1 MNKYNILEETWYLF
15 DLNYEIIYYFKNK
28 NRKKS
33 NIILKKTIYSI
44 NE

>member
-1 MNKYNILEETWYLF
+1 MNKYNIIEKTWYLF

-28 NRKKS
+28 NRKNS
-33 NIILKKTIYSI
+33 NIILKKIIYSL